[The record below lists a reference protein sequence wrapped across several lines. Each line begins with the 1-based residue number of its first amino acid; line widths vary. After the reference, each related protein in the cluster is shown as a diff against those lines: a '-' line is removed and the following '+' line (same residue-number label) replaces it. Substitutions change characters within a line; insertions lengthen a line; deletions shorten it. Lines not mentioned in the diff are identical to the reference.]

1 MIIKQP
7 SIVTCREKKIIGL
20 SISMSLSDNRVPEL
34 WKTFMPRRNEI
45 SNAVNTDLIS
55 MAKYPTMYFAN
66 FGVNNMFE
74 KWAGLEVNAFE
85 SVPEGLDKTIIPEG
99 LYAVFYYRGLHTD
112 SSVFQFIFQT
122 WLPQSDFELDQRP
135 HFEILGEK
143 YKNNDPASEEEI
155 WIPISV
161 KRPTQ

>member
-1 MIIKQP
+1 
-7 SIVTCREKKIIGL
+7 
-20 SISMSLSDNRVPEL
+20 
-34 WKTFMPRRNEI
+34 
-45 SNAVNTDLIS
+45 

-143 YKNNDPASEEEI
+143 YKNHDPASEEEI
-155 WIPISV
+155 WIPI
-161 KRPTQ
+161 KNKTIA

>member
-1 MIIKQP
+1 MKFEAPQII
-7 SIVTCREKKIIGL
+7 TYHERKIIGL
-20 SISMSLSDNRVPEL
+20 SSHMSLSDNKVPEL

-55 MAKYPTMYFAN
+55 MAYYPDKYFVN
-66 FGVNNMFE
+66 FDVNNMFE

-155 WIPISV
+155 WIPI
-161 KRPTQ
+161 KNKTIA

>member
-1 MIIKQP
+1 MKFEAPQII
-7 SIVTCREKKIIGL
+7 TYHERKIIGL
-20 SISMSLSDNRVPEL
+20 SSHMSLSDNKVPEL

-55 MAKYPTMYFAN
+55 MAYYPDKYFVN
-66 FGVNNMFE
+66 FDVNNMFE
-74 KWAGLEVNAFE
+74 KWAGLEVNAFD

-155 WIPISV
+155 WIPI
-161 KRPTQ
+161 KNKTIA

>member
-1 MIIKQP
+1 MKFEAPQII
-7 SIVTCREKKIIGL
+7 TYHERKIIGL
-20 SISMSLSDNRVPEL
+20 SSHMSLSDNKVPEL

-55 MAKYPTMYFAN
+55 MAYYPDKYFVN

-155 WIPISV
+155 WIPI
-161 KRPTQ
+161 KNKTIA